1 MNDRPHPRHQLE
13 TMMHS
18 PIRLS
23 IMAILAQIEDATF
36 AFVAD
41 TAQLSAPVLSKHVA
55 LLEKAG
61 FVRVRKGRVGR
72 QPRTWLSLTETGRA
86 RFAEYVQ
93 ALRAITG
100 NVDIRDSAD

>member
-1 MNDRPHPRHQLE
+1 ML
-13 TMMHS
+13 HS

-23 IMAILAQIEDATF
+23 IMAILAEVEDATF
-36 AFVAD
+36 GFVAD

-55 LLEKAG
+55 LLENAG
-61 FVRVRKGRVGR
+61 YVRVRKGRAGR
-72 QPRTWLSLTETGRA
+72 RPRTWLSLSETGRA

-100 NVDIRDSAD
+100 NVEVRDSAG